1 MVYFKNLNWRCTGV
15 NIAVI
20 SVESPINDTMKKY
33 IIFNEIAK
41 SFRTSFLQNTSLVA
55 VSLIWFLLLSNF
67 WNSLL
72 KFLKAHRWPVVCG
85 HYNLQ
90 SLKFDKFDKHM
101 NMSWHGSSW
110 THCSFVFIHLR
121 PVFHSY
127 GN

>member
-1 MVYFKNLNWRCTGV
+1 MVYFKNLKWRCTGV

-55 VSLIWFLLLSNF
+55 SYLILVAF
-67 WNSLL
+67 
-72 KFLKAHRWPVVCG
+72 KFLKFFVKILKSTQVASSLWP
-85 HYNLQ
+85 LQ
-90 SLKFDKFDKHM
+90 FAKFKIWQIWQTYEHVL
-101 NMSWHGSSW
+101 HGSSW
-110 THCSFVFIHLR
+110 THCSFVFIHWR